1 MARCGYNISI
11 MPKPVENDLLRRISL
26 KNIVQRLGHEKDDT
40 RTCVNMSQLL
50 LE

>member
-11 MPKPVENDLLRRISL
+11 MSKPVENDLSRISL
-26 KNIVQRLGHEKDDT
+26 KNIVQRFGHEKYDT
-40 RTCVNMSQLL
+40 CTCVNMSQLL